1 MSVRVFLDGISLW
14 TNGLSNNPLQCG
26 WASSSSLNEKQRKEE
41 FVLFFFPASLLELR
55 HVIVSCLWP
64 RIYIIGSLGFQ
75 AFWLRLYHT
84 IHVPRSPAW
93 RWQSMALLSLR
104 NLMWQFLILGVS
116 IYVLFLWRTLTKR
129 AILSITL
136 RIAKYIGWSIFQPC
150 QKLQRYVPQSQNLD
164 PDLPSSSHLCVQS
177 IMCRSVFTS

>member
-14 TNGLSNNPLQCG
+14 TNGMWVGIIQLIEWKAEEGGIC
-26 WASSSSLNEKQRKEE
+26 SL
-41 FVLFFFPASLLELR
+41 FFPASLLELR

-75 AFWLRLYHT
+75 AFWLRLYYT

-104 NLMWQFLILGVS
+104 NLMWQFLILDVS
-116 IYVLFLWRTLTKR
+116 IYVLFLRRTLTRR

-136 RIAKYIGWSIFQPC
+136 RIAKHIGWSIFQPC
-150 QKLQRYVPQSQNLD
+150 QKLQHYVPQSQNLD